1 MTLTTDQEILLEWKY
16 NYEFSDLISV
26 EILYK
31 IEGSDEEH
39 LLEIVN
45 NNNFYHLVI
54 PPEIHKDQQ
63 MLFDIQIPNTDTC
76 TV

>member
-1 MTLTTDQEILLEWKY
+1 
-16 NYEFSDLISV
+16 LISV

-31 IEGSDEEH
+31 IEGDETEH
-39 LLEIVN
+39 LIEIVN

-54 PPEIHKDQQ
+54 PAEIFNEQQ